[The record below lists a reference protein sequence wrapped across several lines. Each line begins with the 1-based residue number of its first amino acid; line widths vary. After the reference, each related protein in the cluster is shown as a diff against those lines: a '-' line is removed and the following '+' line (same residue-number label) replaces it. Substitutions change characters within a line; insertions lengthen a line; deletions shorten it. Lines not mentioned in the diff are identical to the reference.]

1 MVRYSSS
8 LSAARQP
15 IDIGNVTAY
24 GGLVLVGN
32 MQAVLCP

>member
-1 MVRYSSS
+1 MVRYSNS

-15 IDIGNVTAY
+15 INFEIVTAY